1 MSEQP
6 VEFQDEYLRKQLAGG
21 KLEDMKLK
29 PKANNMKLLVLF
41 RMLAVIT
48 FLICLLV
55 VAT

>member
-1 MSEQP
+1 VSEQP